1 MILAA
6 EQALQSERQNSTK
19 LQEQVQVLDQTIHE
33 HAEQVRQQQQAISLL
48 VSEKASL
55 SAAVERL
62 ENTEQ
67 CNPTPLS
74 RRHYL
79 IDCATPQLYK
89 RQKGYFKMS
98 CPEVPNSKSALLSWS
113 LRRRRQPGAS
123 LRSQNRRGTSRI
135 SHGIRYTPTL
145 SCPIHSSNVV
155 PYPGTRNSVVEC
167 SGKRAPDAI

>member
-1 MILAA
+1 MTRRYMSMLSKSGSNSKPSPFSF
-6 EQALQSERQNSTK
+6 QRRPHCPRQSRGSRTRSNVIP
-19 LQEQVQVLDQTIHE
+19 L
-33 HAEQVRQQQQAISLL
+33 
-48 VSEKASL
+48 
-55 SAAVERL
+55 
-62 ENTEQ
+62 
-67 CNPTPLS
+67 PLS

-113 LRRRRQPGAS
+113 LRRRRQLGAS